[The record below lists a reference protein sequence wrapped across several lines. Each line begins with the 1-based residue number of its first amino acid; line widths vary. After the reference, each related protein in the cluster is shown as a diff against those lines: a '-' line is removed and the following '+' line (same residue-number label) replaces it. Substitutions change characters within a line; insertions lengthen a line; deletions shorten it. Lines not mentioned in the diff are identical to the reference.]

1 MSRRTLRIL
10 FVTAVYPHAP
20 EYGAQQR
27 VLNICRLLSQIG
39 KVSIVMVATEPID
52 QISLAK
58 TSNEFDIAHV
68 ALIQTAPLA
77 NLVERVR
84 FEVDPDWM
92 NTYFTS
98 IREADR
104 EILLKLIDRHDL
116 VWVHTLR
123 TANECRIYKW
133 PHTVLDIDDIPSRV
147 YRSKTQID
155 STIVRIV
162 ESREGVSPPRA
173 PRIDSTIVRK
183 LLDHRM
189 VFTWRRRER
198 RVARRFDVTV
208 VCSESDRAYLCNIP
222 RRHVIPNGYVLPN
235 EQPDR
240 VYSVPPRVGFIGRFR
255 GPANVDGV
263 RWFIQ
268 NVWPLVKRR
277 IPEARLRLVGGDSDR
292 DFPKAGQDV
301 DGLGY
306 IADPGG
312 EIATWSAMIVPIR
325 VGGGSR
331 VKIAQ
336 AFSRKCP
343 VVSTSL
349 GAFGYDVINGEEIL
363 IADDPQS
370 FSAACIKL
378 IQDAQFG
385 TTIAENA
392 WSKFLKN
399 WTWNSMGYA
408 LKSAV
413 EECLASNRDYDAV
426 SQFHNSSKRRIN
438 SLR

>member
-1 MSRRTLRIL
+1 MSRGTPKIL

-52 QISLAK
+52 QNSLTK
-58 TSNEFDIAHV
+58 TSNEFDVAQT
-68 ALIQTAPLA
+68 ALIQKTPLV
-77 NLVERVR
+77 NLAERVR
-84 FEVDPDWM
+84 FEIDSDYM

-98 IREADR
+98 IRDADR
-104 EILLKLIDRHDL
+104 EILLKVIDDHDL
-116 VWVHTLR
+116 IWVHTLR

-133 PHTVLDIDDIPSRV
+133 PRTVLDIDDVPSRV

-155 STIVRIV
+155 STIVR
-162 ESREGVSPPRA
+162 
-173 PRIDSTIVRK
+173 K
-183 LLDHRM
+183 LLDYRM
-189 VFTWRRRER
+189 AVNWRRRER
-198 RVARRFDVTV
+198 RVARRFDATV
-208 VCSESDRAYLCNIP
+208 VCSQSDRDYLRNI
-222 RRHVIPNGYVLPN
+222 RRCHVIPNGCVLP
-235 EQPDR
+235 EDQPNR
-240 VYSVPPRVGFIGRFR
+240 AVSVPPRVGFIGWFG
-255 GPANVDGV
+255 GPPNIDGV
-263 RWFIQ
+263 EWFIQ

-292 DFPKAGQDV
+292 DFSKAGQDV
-301 DGLGY
+301 DCLGY

-331 VKIAQ
+331 VKVAQ

-378 IQDAQFG
+378 IKDAQLG
-385 TTIAENA
+385 TAIAQNA
-392 WSKFLKN
+392 WRKFLTN
-399 WTWNSMGYA
+399 WTWNSIGYA
-408 LKSAV
+408 LEGVV
-413 EECLASNRDYDAV
+413 EQCLASSRG
-426 SQFHNSSKRRIN
+426 
-438 SLR
+438 L

>member
-1 MSRRTLRIL
+1 MSRRALRIL

-27 VLNICRLLSQIG
+27 VLNICRLLSRIG
-39 KVSIVMVATEPID
+39 KVSIAMIATEPID
-52 QISLAK
+52 QNNLTK
-58 TSNEFDIAHV
+58 TGNEFDVAHV
-68 ALIQTAPLA
+68 ASIQRTPLA
-77 NLVERVR
+77 NLAERVR
-84 FEVDPDWM
+84 FELDPDWM
-92 NTYFTS
+92 NTFYTS
-98 IREADR
+98 IPEADR
-104 EILLKLIDRHDL
+104 QILLKLIDDHDL

-133 PHTVLDIDDIPSRV
+133 PRTVLDIDDIPSRF
-147 YRSKTQID
+147 YRSRMQL
-155 STIVRIV
+155 
-162 ESREGVSPPRA
+162 E
-173 PRIDSTIVRK
+173 STIVRK
-183 LLDHRM
+183 LLDYRM
-189 VFTWRRRER
+189 AVIWRRRER

-208 VCSESDRAYLCNIP
+208 VCSQIDRDYLRNIQ
-222 RRHVIPNGYVLPN
+222 RCHVIPNGYVLPE
-235 EQPDR
+235 EQPNR
-240 VYSVPPRVGFIGRFR
+240 AVSVPPRVGFIGWFG
-255 GPANVDGV
+255 GPPNVDGV
-263 RWFIQ
+263 EWFIQ

-292 DFPKAGQDV
+292 DFSKAGQDV

-306 IADPGG
+306 IADPSG

-331 VKIAQ
+331 VKVAQ

-343 VVSTSL
+343 VVATSL

-392 WSKFLKN
+392 WRKFVTN
-399 WTWNSMGYA
+399 WTWNSIGYA
-408 LKSAV
+408 LERVV
-413 EECLASNRDYDAV
+413 EQCVASSRGYDAIPKV
-426 SQFHNSSKRRIN
+426 SDKHHFIQTA
-438 SLR
+438 

>member
-1 MSRRTLRIL
+1 MSRRALRIL

-39 KVSIVMVATEPID
+39 KVSIAMVATEPID
-52 QISLAK
+52 QNGLAK

-68 ALIQTAPLA
+68 ALIQTTPLA
-77 NLVERVR
+77 NLAERIR
-84 FEVDPDWM
+84 FELDPDCM

-104 EILLKLIDRHDL
+104 EILLKLIDDHDL

-155 STIVRIV
+155 STII
-162 ESREGVSPPRA
+162 
-173 PRIDSTIVRK
+173 RK
-183 LLDHRM
+183 LLDYRM
-189 VFTWRRRER
+189 VLTWRRRER

-208 VCSESDRAYLCNIP
+208 VCSQSDRHYLGNI
-222 RRHVIPNGYVLPN
+222 RRGHVIPNGYVLPK
-235 EQPDR
+235 EQPNR
-240 VYSVPPRVGFIGRFR
+240 ANSVPPRVGFIGWF
-255 GPANVDGV
+255 GGMPNVDGV
-263 RWFIQ
+263 AWFIQ

-292 DFPKAGQDV
+292 DFAKTGQDV

-306 IADPGG
+306 IADPGS

-349 GAFGYDVINGEEIL
+349 GAFGYDVKNGEEIL

-392 WSKFLKN
+392 WRKFLAN
-399 WTWNSMGYA
+399 WTWSSIGYA
-408 LKSAV
+408 LESV
-413 EECLASNRDYDAV
+413 IEQCLASSRGYDSRSVTKLEVGEIRYAE
-426 SQFHNSSKRRIN
+426 FWKE
-438 SLR
+438 